1 MIEVQQI
8 TPEDELYNQ
17 LTEEELEF
25 SEKNRDKNRIKH
37 LCKAKANAKAKEALK
52 GLTSKK
58 NKLESIDTAFPEQV
72 TRIAI
77 RKKNALKKVERM
89 AKKH

>member
-25 SEKNRDKNRIKH
+25 SEKNRESNRKKH
-37 LCKAKANAKAKEALK
+37 MCKAKANQKAKIALK
-52 GLTSKK
+52 GLSSKMHRI
-58 NKLESIDTAFPEQV
+58 EDIGYPEQV
-72 TRIAI
+72 SRIALH
-77 RKKNALKKVERM
+77 KKNTQKKVERM
-89 AKKH
+89 ARKR